1 MKTTR
6 ITALLAFLLIFGAKA
21 FGQEWELSLEYS
33 TNDTSCF
40 TLYDA
45 IEMSNGN
52 VALSSSFYYKSGY
65 GDFYSAQP
73 AVTVVSRDGNEL
85 ARKDYFRLGYCSTSY
100 APYLFENNGEL
111 FALMTYSPDHDS
123 TYFNHFMNYD
133 NPPTDAILGL
143 YKLDD
148 NLSIIDCHE
157 YHMPIDTFENR
168 GDGTWDLWP
177 NELSGNLFLFSA
189 FVDDGSIVGAYFKT
203 VSHDY
208 FNPRGNDSLFLFRMS
223 FDGEMIEQKSYD
235 WGVSGGNHQL
245 NERRTHFVPTDSGYI
260 YYFGN
265 QFGGTAHQGVAYYY
279 DKDFNFQKK
288 RFLKHPG
295 LPAHNSF
302 TNISVKRS
310 RHNSTYL
317 VASSEVENS
326 NTDRNIKLYEL
337 DDNGPDSLDI
347 VPIMR
352 SLERGTL
359 EYDIPAYMQSVD
371 LSDGHSL
378 LFAYALNIGFY
389 SN

>member
-85 ARKDYFRLGYCSTSY
+85 ARKDYFRPGYCSTSY

-208 FNPRGNDSLFLFRMS
+208 FNPRGNDTLFLFRMS

-265 QFGGTAHQGVAYYY
+265 QFGGTAPY
-279 DKDFNFQKK
+279 
-288 RFLKHPG
+288 P
-295 LPAHNSF
+295 
-302 TNISVKRS
+302 
-310 RHNSTYL
+310 
-317 VASSEVENS
+317 
-326 NTDRNIKLYEL
+326 
-337 DDNGPDSLDI
+337 
-347 VPIMR
+347 
-352 SLERGTL
+352 
-359 EYDIPAYMQSVD
+359 
-371 LSDGHSL
+371 
-378 LFAYALNIGFY
+378 
-389 SN
+389 